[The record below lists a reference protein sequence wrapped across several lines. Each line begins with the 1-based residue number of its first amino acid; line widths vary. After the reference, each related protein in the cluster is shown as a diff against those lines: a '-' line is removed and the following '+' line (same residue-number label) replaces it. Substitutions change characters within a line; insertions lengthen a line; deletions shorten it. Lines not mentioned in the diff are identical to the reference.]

1 MEHIQNFFG
10 SKLVESIKDIK
21 YDKYIYGTRNVD
33 KSDG

>member
-21 YDKYIYGTRNVD
+21 YDKYIYGTRGV
-33 KSDG
+33 KE